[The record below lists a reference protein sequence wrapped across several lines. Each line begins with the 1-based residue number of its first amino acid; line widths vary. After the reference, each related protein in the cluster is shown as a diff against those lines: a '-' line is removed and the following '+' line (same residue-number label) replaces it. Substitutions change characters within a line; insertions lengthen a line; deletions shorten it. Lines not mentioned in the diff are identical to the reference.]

1 MKYFKPETIK
11 QLEDLG
17 FERINDKRYTKFGE
31 NSEIPDYEVYI
42 LGDEICLEITETV
55 DEVDLINTL
64 HNYINK
70 VSE

>member
-1 MKYFKPETIK
+1 M
-11 QLEDLG
+11 
-17 FERINDKRYTKFGE
+17 
-31 NSEIPDYEVYI
+31 YI

-55 DEVDLINTL
+55 DEVNLINTL